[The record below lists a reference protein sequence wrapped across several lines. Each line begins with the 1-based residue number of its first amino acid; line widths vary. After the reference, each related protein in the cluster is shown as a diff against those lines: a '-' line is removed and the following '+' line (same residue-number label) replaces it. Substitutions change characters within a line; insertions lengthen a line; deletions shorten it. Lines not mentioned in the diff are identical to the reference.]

1 MEAGYVIISSTPKLM
16 LDVIDYGKLF
26 DYDEMRNKL
35 NDIKKY
41 YEDKSK
47 NTPDTY
53 NVIVDEIDYA
63 TIKLIIERNDKVIK
77 VFKSFEVR

>member
-1 MEAGYVIISSTPKLM
+1 MGARYVIISSTAKLM

-35 NDIKKY
+35 NDIKKH

-47 NTPDTY
+47 NTPANY

-63 TIKLIIERNDKVIK
+63 TIKLTIERNDKVIK